1 MTNIGPI
8 PVARNP
14 FSVAVNSLIR
24 ATIAHAKARGIQQK
38 AIAIEIGCASS
49 AISHWASDESDS
61 SIPTDMIPMF
71 CAVTGDFRLLNYLLE
86 AAGHP
91 SLNEE
96 AAQERPRTA

>member
-1 MTNIGPI
+1 MPSIGTLPT
-8 PVARNP
+8 ARNP
-14 FSVAVNSLIR
+14 FSVAVNALVR
-24 ATIAHAKARGIQQK
+24 VTIAHAKARGIQQK
-38 AIAIEIGCASS
+38 VIAGEIGSTSS

-61 SIPTDMIPMF
+61 SIPADMIPMF

-91 SLNEE
+91 LSNEE